1 VELFGESHIQAN
13 YMNLYIYPGVRQ
25 TEDAQFLVVTEEGEV
40 LYSHVCSSYTFA
52 KSDLVESRPERIDEL
67 NQKYG
72 EGGWTLR
79 FIDEEDQT
87 DITGDQLWERNQA
100 FYKPSEP
107 PIEGPLSE
115 DADCGCGQ

>member
-1 VELFGESHIQAN
+1 
-13 YMNLYIYPGVRQ
+13 MKLYIYPGIFQVK
-25 TEDAQFLVVTEEGEV
+25 DAQFVVITEEGEA

-52 KSDLVESRPERIDEL
+52 KGDLVDNKSERIAAL

-79 FIDEEDQT
+79 FIDEEGQA
-87 DITGDQLWERNQA
+87 DITGDELWELNQL
-100 FYKPSEP
+100 FYKDRTQT
-107 PIEGPLSE
+107 IEGPLSE

>member
-52 KSDLVESRPERIDEL
+52 KSDLVESRRERIDEL

-79 FIDEEDQT
+79 FIDEDGQT
-87 DITGDQLWERNQA
+87 DMTDDQLWEHNQA
-100 FYKPSEP
+100 FYKSSEP

>member
-1 VELFGESHIQAN
+1 
-13 YMNLYIYPGVRQ
+13 MNLYIYPGVRQ

-40 LYSHVCSSYTFA
+40 LYSHVCSSYLFA
-52 KSDLVESRPERIDEL
+52 KGDLVDNNPDRIDAL

-79 FIDEEDQT
+79 FIDEEGQA
-87 DITGDQLWERNQA
+87 DITDDELWARNQV

>member
-1 VELFGESHIQAN
+1 MELFGESHIQAN

-72 EGGWTLR
+72 EGRWTLR
-79 FIDEEDQT
+79 FIDEEGQV
-87 DITGDQLWERNQA
+87 DITDDELWERNQA